1 MTNPVTNKEI
11 WYYEIVIKPFTQQ
24 VYPSLRPARLVG
36 YDGISPGPTIIVPRG
51 TEAVVRFIN
60 QGDRESS
67 IHLHGSPSRAPF
79 DGWAED
85 LIMQGE
91 YKGMTS
97 IIAILLSSSLV

>member
-1 MTNPVTNKEI
+1 M
-11 WYYEIVIKPFTQQ
+11 
-24 VYPSLRPARLVG
+24 
-36 YDGISPGPTIIVPRG
+36 PRG

-85 LIMQGE
+85 LTMPGQ
-91 YKGMTS
+91 YKGKLFFG
-97 IIAILLSSSLV
+97 AQAEA